1 MEIRNRLSFTAISK
15 EIPIEDKNIKFLL
28 DKIADV
34 ENIFGNNCY
43 IIIGCDQKSPINDLT
58 PEEQEKLLD
67 WIEEN
72 IHSPFLFNYYTS

>member
-1 MEIRNRLSFTAISK
+1 MRNRLSFTAISQ
-15 EIPIEDKNIKFLL
+15 ELPIEDKNIKFLL

-43 IIIGCDQKSPINDLT
+43 IIIGCDQKSPINDLE

-67 WIEEN
+67 WIDSN
-72 IHSPFLFNYYTS
+72 RLSPFIFNYHTS